1 MDSERFFINIKS
13 LFFWKRKLKN
23 IFFQKT
29 QNPSKKKTK
38 ANFRIIEVNCGE
50 IQGQFVISTLKTDI
64 EIQSQN

>member
-1 MDSERFFINIKS
+1 M
-13 LFFWKRKLKN
+13 
-23 IFFQKT
+23 IFFGKEGWKFFFQET
-29 QNPSKKKTK
+29 QNPSKKKTS